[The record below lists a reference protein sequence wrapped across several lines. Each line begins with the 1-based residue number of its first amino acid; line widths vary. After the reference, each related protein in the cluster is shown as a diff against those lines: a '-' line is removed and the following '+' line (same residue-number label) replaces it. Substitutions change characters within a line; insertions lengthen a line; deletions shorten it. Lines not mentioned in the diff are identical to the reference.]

1 MQRLL
6 VIRGGA
12 VGDLIVTLPVLGAL
26 RQAFPQAGLDV
37 LGHASRAILA
47 RHPTY
52 ADGVRD
58 LDAEGWH
65 RLFRPQAMAPQP
77 LAVYLRTLDLVLSYL
92 PVSDPGFAANLRRYC
107 PGTVITWPPHPPDGV
122 HATDHLLQAVSHLVP
137 GVSIDPCPQVPLEP
151 QAQAEMADFWHAAGL
166 PDHGVIALHPGSGG
180 RHKLWP
186 LDGWT
191 QVMRWVEQQGLTGIM
206 ICGPAE
212 QERDLQPLR
221 ETHSSAWRWTPEL
234 TLPQLAALLARCRV
248 LMGHDSGVTH
258 LAAAVGTTVL
268 ALFGPTDPLSWGP
281 RSPQACVLQ
290 PSPPQLLTLENLAPQ
305 VVTET
310 LDALLRQTF
319 GFDTSQTP
327 CTMVRP

>member
-26 RQAFPQAGLDV
+26 RQAFPQVGLDV

-47 RHPTY
+47 RHPSY

-65 RLFRPQAMAPQP
+65 RLFRLEAVAPKP
-77 LAVYLRTLDLVLSYL
+77 LDVYLRTFDLVLSYL
-92 PVSDPGFAANLRRYC
+92 PASDPGFDENLRRYC
-107 PGTVITWPPHPPDGV
+107 PGTVITWPPHPSDGV
-122 HATDHLLQAVSHLVP
+122 HATNHLLQAASHLLP
-137 GVSIDPCPQVPLEP
+137 GIAVDLCPQVHLEP
-151 QAQAEMADFWHAAGL
+151 QAQVEMAELWHSTGL
-166 PDHGVIALHPGSGG
+166 PEHGVIALHPGSGG
-180 RHKLWP
+180 HHKLWP

-191 QVMRWVEQQGLTGIM
+191 QVMTWVEQQGLTGII

-212 QERDLQPLR
+212 QERDLRPLR
-221 ETHSSAWRWTPEL
+221 EVNSAAWRWMPAL

-248 LMGHDSGVTH
+248 VLGHDSGVTH

-281 RSPQACVLQ
+281 RSPHACVVQ
-290 PSPPQLLTLENLAPQ
+290 PSPSQALTLENLAPQ

-319 GFDTSQTP
+319 EFDTSQTP
-327 CTMVRP
+327 CTIVRP

>member
-1 MQRLL
+1 
-6 VIRGGA
+6 
-12 VGDLIVTLPVLGAL
+12 
-26 RQAFPQAGLDV
+26 
-37 LGHASRAILA
+37 
-47 RHPTY
+47 
-52 ADGVRD
+52 
-58 LDAEGWH
+58 
-65 RLFRPQAMAPQP
+65 
-77 LAVYLRTLDLVLSYL
+77 
-92 PVSDPGFAANLRRYC
+92 
-107 PGTVITWPPHPPDGV
+107 
-122 HATDHLLQAVSHLVP
+122 
-137 GVSIDPCPQVPLEP
+137 
-151 QAQAEMADFWHAAGL
+151 
-166 PDHGVIALHPGSGG
+166 
-180 RHKLWP
+180 
-186 LDGWT
+186 
-191 QVMRWVEQQGLTGIM
+191 MRWVEQQGLTGMM